1 MKTWLLYMLI
11 PIMLLQCNMTLII
24 CTSFYYN
31 QNYIE
36 KYLCVQRSME
46 NNTCHG
52 TCYLMQK
59 LKNQQ
64 EKEQQN
70 FKVNLQEGMV
80 VIQHLFS
87 FKLLTINT
95 PNFTDYSLY
104 SSKLPPR
111 EYTYLLDRPPLF
123 GS

>member
-1 MKTWLLYMLI
+1 MKIWLTYLLI
-11 PIMLLQCNMTLII
+11 PIMLIQCNMTLVI

-52 TCYLMQK
+52 QCYLMKK

-70 FKVNLQEGMV
+70 FKINLQEGLAV
-80 VIQHLFS
+80 DTNFFS
-87 FKLLTINT
+87 IDLSSFT
-95 PNFTDYSLY
+95 PIVSTCYNLYLSNLNPKDYSY
-104 SSKLPPR
+104 S
-111 EYTYLLDRPPLF
+111 LDRPPLL
-123 GS
+123 G